1 MKFQNVKKYVKF
13 DLLKVTISLP
23 VEGQG
28 HETST
33 GILGDIYVHYIHQP
47 YDVLSSVRVLDQSVY
62 KYPKFNLYKVTIG
75 LPLEGLS
82 HRTMCFE
89 TLPISPHIP
98 NSNALHKI
106 FLSYCI

>member
-1 MKFQNVKKYVKF
+1 MKFQNVKKYLKF
-13 DLLKVTISLP
+13 DLLKVAIGLP

-28 HETST
+28 HKTST
-33 GILGDIYVHYIHQP
+33 DIYVRYIYQP

-62 KYPKFNLYKVTIG
+62 KYPKFDLYKVTIG

-89 TLPISPHIP
+89 TLTIFPHMP
-98 NSNALHKI
+98 NSNDLHTI
-106 FLSYCI
+106 FLSYSI